1 LSIVPPGDSLFKSAA
16 ASVAGLGAAEGS
28 YVRMMRLLA
37 LSLALLVFASPLAAC
52 SGTRGISSHGVR
64 VTVPPGW
71 QRLEPAGDGNVVD
84 PRTVLVVGT
93 AGVKARSSE
102 CQIAAYRVQPAG
114 AVVVVVRW
122 KTLTSGGGGV
132 EQGRAPLRKLRRVR
146 RPSFE
151 FFAGRG
157 AAVELGLRGHAYQ
170 VNVLVGDRTSARRV
184 AEALRVARSL
194 DLVRS
199 R

>member
-1 LSIVPPGDSLFKSAA
+1 
-16 ASVAGLGAAEGS
+16 
-28 YVRMMRLLA
+28 MRLLA

-52 SGTRGISSHGVR
+52 SRKRGRVTSSHGVR
-64 VTVPPGW
+64 VAVPRGW
-71 QRLEPAGDGNVVD
+71 QPVEPAGDGNVVD

-93 AGVKARSSE
+93 AGVRPRSSQ

-122 KTLTSGGGGV
+122 KTLTSGGGDG
-132 EQGRAPLRKLRRVR
+132 ETGRAPLRKLLRVT

-151 FFAGRG
+151 CFGGRG

-170 VNVLVGDRTSARRV
+170 VNVLVGDRASDRRV
-184 AEALRVARSL
+184 GKALRVARSL
-194 DLVRS
+194 RVVQS
-199 R
+199 RR